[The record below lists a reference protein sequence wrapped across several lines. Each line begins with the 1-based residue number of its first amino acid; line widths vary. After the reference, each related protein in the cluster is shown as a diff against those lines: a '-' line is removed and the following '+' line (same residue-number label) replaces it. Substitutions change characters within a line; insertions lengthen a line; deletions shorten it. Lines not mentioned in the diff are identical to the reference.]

1 LSIVGPGA
9 AADLSVETRTQGGAA
24 VRRTYRIVALLGGL
38 AAAGSLGGCNDDP
51 PPAAPPTAKTA
62 PAAPSKITVDPAPK
76 DMKPAEAKA
85 PEAKSSASKTVDEL
99 PPLVPP
105 AGGKEDPPK

>member
-1 LSIVGPGA
+1 LSIVAPDA
-9 AADLSVETRTQGGAA
+9 APDLSVETRTQGGAA

-51 PPAAPPTAKTA
+51 PPAALPKVQIE
-62 PAAPSKITVDPAPK
+62 PAAPPKIAVDPAPK

-85 PEAKSSASKTVDEL
+85 PEAKSPASKTVDEL